1 MVSVNVRLRDDV
13 AVLSVDGPIDGSDS
27 CRKIH
32 EVIKENLDA
41 GRKKFVMDLQ
51 RVGWINSLGVG
62 FLAAAAVSACQAGAV
77 VRVAGL
83 TSRVGAVLRACRVV
97 PHVLREFPDEKTAT
111 ASF

>member
-1 MVSVNVRLRDDV
+1 MVSLNVRVQENV

-32 EVIKENLDA
+32 EAIKANLDA
-41 GRKKFVMDLQ
+41 GHKKFVMDLHG
-51 RVGWINSLGVG
+51 VGWINSLGVG

-83 TSRVGAVLRACRVV
+83 TSRVDTVLRACQVV
-97 PHVLREFPDEKTAT
+97 PYVLRDFPDERAAR